1 MVYRKF
7 EKIKLNII
15 KGRKLLPFKTADVI
29 QDHEDR
35 ITAAEST
42 LSNAVDNDTIYDD
55 TDLWTVTG
63 IPKDTDLTDNFTDLA
78 TRIDSKADASALNSK
93 ANANHSHTLDKITDL
108 ETVEVVVTYTD
119 ESTETLYLVKQV
131 QSP

>member
-1 MVYRKF
+1 MF
-7 EKIKLNII
+7 ESMKMRII
-15 KGRKLLPFKTADVI
+15 KGRKLLPFKV
-29 QDHEDR
+29 
-35 ITAAEST
+35 AEV
-42 LSNAVDNDTIYDD
+42 LQEHDDILKNAVDNDTIYDD
-55 TDLWTVTG
+55 SDLKAKMG
-63 IPKDTDLTDNFTDLA
+63 YSNIPANTSLQEE
-78 TRIDSKADASALNSK
+78 IDAKADASALNSK